1 MTQLNELINKHID
14 SIKFNGCQLSKE
26 MLTLMFDGVVALAK
40 IQESFEISQ
49 RYLDS
54 IGTAF
59 GNGGNDQPDPHKGFI
74 VGEVYKL
81 KDDKALAYYCGLN
94 EFGTPVFELLEVEGV
109 NTDIPKD
116 WIHKG
121 NNTYWGYSGLEKEF
135 DPTPI
140 IMPNTIGQHITEPEF
155 IQPNEM
161 VKGKW
166 YVALS
171 IGHNWKWLFKYDCV
185 EKGDIVCQHLIDIE
199 SNSKYMNARFARFPQ
214 IKDLRPATIEE
225 VTKYF
230 PNEFDSN
237 VTEHPNK
244 Y

>member
-26 MLTLMFDGVVALAK
+26 MLTLMFDGVVAMAK
-40 IQESFEISQ
+40 IQESFEINQ

-59 GNGGNDQPDPHKGFI
+59 GNGGNDQ
-74 VGEVYKL
+74 V
-81 KDDKALAYYCGLN
+81 
-94 EFGTPVFELLEVEGV
+94 
-109 NTDIPKD
+109 
-116 WIHKG
+116 
-121 NNTYWGYSGLEKEF
+121 
-135 DPTPI
+135 
-140 IMPNTIGQHITEPEF
+140 NTIGQHITEPEF

-166 YVALS
+166 YFIS
-171 IGHNWKWLFKYDCV
+171 NSTDKCIFKYKYIDSNLIYYFFMKNI
-185 EKGDIVCQHLIDIE
+185 EEAFPIYNNDWMPLGDLDI
-199 SNSKYMNARFARFPQ
+199 
-214 IKDLRPATIEE
+214 ITPATIEE

-230 PNEFDSN
+230 SNEFDSN